1 MTSSLAAVL
10 VVAVSAVLA
19 GGGMAAAPQSISG
32 GEEENG
38 AAYPTPEQAATAG
51 PQSIDAAKVA
61 GTVHITKYDAGGNV
75 VFADSESNALMATG
89 ADYILSQI
97 FVNGTAPTADNLQV
111 GSLCVSNGSI
121 TVAETVTA
129 SAFDSDNTI
138 TDDNCKQDD
147 TVTFSGQ
154 VATIGP
160 LVFDAGDTNFAD
172 DTTIKAVGICTAQ
185 SANNTAYN
193 DCGLNSGILF
203 AQVDL
208 ANDIT
213 VGSGETLAI
222 TYTFD
227 MLP

>member
-19 GGGMAAAPQSISG
+19 GGGMAVAPQSLSG
-32 GEEENG
+32 GG
-38 AAYPTPEQAATAG
+38 DAYPTPEQAATAG

-160 LVFDAGDTNFAD
+160 LTFNAGDDNFAD
-172 DTTIKAVGICTAQ
+172 NTTITKVGVCTAQ
-185 SANNTAYN
+185 SANNDDYTNCAN
-193 DCGLNSGILF
+193 NGGTLF
-203 AQVDL
+203 ALVDL
-208 ANDIT
+208 QSDIT
-213 VGSGETLAI
+213 VGAGETLAI

-227 MLP
+227 MLPQ

>member
-38 AAYPTPEQAATAG
+38 AAYPTPEQAATPS

-61 GTVHITKYDAGGNV
+61 GTVHVTKYDAGGNV
-75 VFADSESNALMATG
+75 VFADSESNALMAAG
-89 ADYILSQI
+89 ADYILNNI
-97 FVNGTAPTADNLQV
+97 FVDGVTPTADNVQV
-111 GSLCVSNGSI
+111 GSICVTDADINQDE
-121 TVAETVTA
+121 AETA
-129 SAFDSDNTI
+129 SDFDGDNGLTSN
-138 TDDNCKQDD
+138 NCKRDSE
-147 TVTFSGQ
+147 VTFSNQ